1 MEFSRD
7 GDAWILPCEGL
18 RVSQIRVDYAFGL
31 QLAEDQERATDEP
44 WRFRINTAFTYASPT
59 WREEVLDPEGPPGSL
74 GPALSVRHQTLVEAR
89 MWPDGRLVL
98 RFHRGDVIS
107 VAADAQHEAWEA
119 SGGASDDPIL
129 LVSPIAPDTI
139 D

>member
-1 MEFSRD
+1 MKFPRD

-31 QLAEDQERATDEP
+31 ELAEDQERATDEP
-44 WRFRINTAFTYASPT
+44 WRFRINTPFTYASRT
-59 WREEVLDPEGPPGSL
+59 WREEVLDPEGPPGAL
-74 GPALSVRHQTLVEAR
+74 GPALSVRHQTLVKAR

-98 RFHRGDVIS
+98 RFNQGDVIA
-107 VAADAQHEAWEA
+107 VAADAQYEAWEA
-119 SGGASDDPIL
+119 SGGALDAPIL